1 MSGVLNLPLIRDTLA
16 IRLVGYNY
24 DYSGYVDNVG
34 ASDPEV
40 AALADFYGATVV
52 DKLGVGGAEYAG
64 ARASILWK
72 PTDDLSFTL
81 MYARQD
87 LDQDGETEVNLS
99 KGGYTNIPMQI
110 GNINGG
116 DEQKTSDLDLL
127 NLVRKLKGTTDQADM
142 AIRIALSIANADG
155 EYEEAEKK
163 VVKEL
168 CGVLGISPA
177 EFV

>member
-1 MSGVLNLPLIRDTLA
+1 MQWLKDF
-16 IRLVGYNY
+16 
-24 DYSGYVDNVG
+24 G
-34 ASDPEV
+34 ASAMTKVAQFNNANFKNATMAVCALV
-40 AALADFYGATVV
+40 AASDGDIEKEEKSKVANLIGKNEMLAAFNATELRDLFLSYC
-52 DKLGVGGAEYAG
+52 DKA
-64 ARASILWK
+64 
-72 PTDDLSFTL
+72 TDEFT
-81 MYARQD
+81 R
-87 LDQDGETEVNLS
+87 
-99 KGGYTNIPMQI
+99 
-110 GNINGG
+110 
-116 DEQKTSDLDLL
+116 LDLL